1 MSIDKPLIATNLIVG
16 QTASSSLSSPQ
27 KNVTINS
34 LVNSLPQPQPIASN
48 SGSWTHEST
57 FTHQREQPVKQAK
70 RIEQWDNSSTTQSDD
85 DDAGIYR
92 TKPVTTSLPKPQTL
106 STLNGTTMFT
116 TTQAAHA
123 SSDDS
128 KSDEDSIEAAV
139 QKLNTQ
145 KAAGGIQNL
154 VNQQIV
160 SSYKSPQQTS
170 ILNAQSPINEDS
182 SWSTT
187 SSAKI
192 NKESTTKGIYS
203 LVQQQPLLN
212 KKPSEPSWD
221 DSRPL
226 SADLI
231 RSSNISKPQSSSNS
245 DDSDVDQ
252 DNKSSTIVKSPYT
265 NSALSHLVG
274 KNIQPTEFTETK
286 TTGVEN
292 LTKIIDTIMNSSK
305 PHQKQ

>member
-1 MSIDKPLIATNLIVG
+1 MSMNKPLTPTNLIVG
-16 QTASSSLSSPQ
+16 QTASSPQ
-27 KNVTINS
+27 TNVTISS

-48 SGSWTHEST
+48 SSSWTHEST
-57 FTHQREQPVKQAK
+57 FPHQREQTVKQAK
-70 RIEQWDNSSTTQSDD
+70 RVDQWDDSSTTQSDD

-92 TKPVTTSLPKPQTL
+92 TKPLTASFPKPQT
-106 STLNGTTMFT
+106 SATLNGTTMFT
-116 TTQAAHA
+116 TAQAHEN
-123 SSDDS
+123 SDVS

-154 VNQQIV
+154 LNKQIG

-170 ILNAQSPINEDS
+170 ILNTQSPLSDDS

-187 SSAKI
+187 TSAKV
-192 NKESTTKGIYS
+192 NKESTTKGVYS

-212 KKPSEPSWD
+212 KKPSEPTWD

-226 SADLI
+226 SADLK
-231 RSSNISKPQSSSNS
+231 RSSNISKTQDPSTS
-245 DDSDVDQ
+245 DDSDGDQ
-252 DNKSSTIVKSPYT
+252 DKKSSTIVRSPYT
-265 NSALSHLVG
+265 NSALSHLVV
-274 KNIQPTEFTETK
+274 KPIQPTEFTETK

-292 LTKIIDTIMNSSK
+292 LTKIIDTIMNSST